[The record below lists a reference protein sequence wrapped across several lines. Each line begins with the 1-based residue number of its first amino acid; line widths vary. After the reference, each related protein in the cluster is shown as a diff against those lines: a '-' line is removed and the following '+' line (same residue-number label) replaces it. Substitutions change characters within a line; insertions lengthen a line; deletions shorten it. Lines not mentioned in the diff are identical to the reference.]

1 MIDDGEAKE
10 IKRDYLEI
18 LESLLKLIHAKAKEK
33 GLDPSKDVHIYSSSS
48 KVYQGT
54 LGESPSKNL
63 LTPTIVENLKKALSD
78 PKNSQGAISIK
89 IGNEK
94 VFHIKNGEVLTDK
107 LGLAPASQKNKVVSN
122 ERIYSVEAL
131 GKQVQVLQKK
141 LSEQQKLVN
150 SIKSEQ
156 LSPESLSQLA
166 AQVAEMGKSL
176 EKQQQLIENTQ
187 KALSQVNERFLPQV
201 QNTVLQNWVGSV
213 ERQVKKTAKNAFE
226 RVLDA
231 LTPEV
236 TKLRKEIAQMKA
248 YIEQQVTNR
257 LDEVRENTNNV
268 RDELNQQVGNLTQEL
283 RTQVDDVKNTVEQS
297 LMGVKSAIDNTRTE
311 LRAAVD
317 DIKGQAIE
325 QSVKAMLNILGKDN
339 PDGSK
344 SFKSTN
350 FDFERLGDN
359 VIVRAKNGEAVL
371 TDGVLSPNV
380 SEKQLQALDK
390 VQSVVDMHH
399 QIQQDSQQESQFRNM
414 HR

>member
-18 LESLLKLIHAKAKEK
+18 LESLLKIIHAKAKEK
-33 GLDPSKDVHIYSSSS
+33 GLEPSHDIHIYSSSS
-48 KVYQGT
+48 KVYQGK

-63 LTPTIVENLKKALSD
+63 LTPTIVENLRKALSD

-107 LGLAPASQKNKVVSN
+107 LGLAPPSQPNKVVTK

-131 GKQVQVLQKK
+131 QKQVAVLQSK
-141 LSEQQKLVN
+141 LESQQKLVD
-150 SIKSEQ
+150 SIKQNEQ
-156 LSPESLSQLA
+156 TPELLSQLV
-166 AQVAEMGKSL
+166 AQVEEMSKSL
-176 EKQQQLIENTQ
+176 LKQQQLIENTQ
-187 KALSQVNERFLPQV
+187 KALSQVNERSLPQI
-201 QNTVLQNWVGSV
+201 QNTKLQNWVGSV
-213 ERQVKKTAKNAFE
+213 ENNVKQTAKNVFE
-226 RVLDA
+226 KVLDA

-236 TKLRKEIAQMKA
+236 TKLKKEIVLLKSQ
-248 YIEQQVTNR
+248 INQQVTS
-257 LDEVRENTNNV
+257 LKDEVRSQTDSV
-268 RDELNQQVGNLTQEL
+268 RNELNQQVGNLRAEL
-283 RTQVDDVKNTVEQS
+283 GTQVDGVKNTVSQQIK
-297 LMGVKSAIDNTRTE
+297 GVKLAIDNTRTE

-317 DIKGQAIE
+317 DAKGQAIE
-325 QSVKAMLNILGKDN
+325 QSVKALLNILGKDN
-339 PDGSK
+339 LDGSK

-380 SEKQLQALDK
+380 SEQQLQALDK

-399 QIQQDSQQESQFRNM
+399 QIQQDQRMESESRGM

>member
-10 IKRDYLEI
+10 IKRDYLDI

-48 KVYQGT
+48 KVYQGI

-89 IGNEK
+89 IGHEK

-107 LGLAPASQKNKVVSN
+107 LGLAPPSPKNKVVSN

-131 GKQVQVLQKK
+131 QKQVAVLQSK
-141 LSEQQKLVN
+141 LESQQKLVDSLKKN
-150 SIKSEQ
+150 EQ
-156 LSPESLSQLA
+156 TPESLSELA
-166 AQVAEMGKSL
+166 AQVSEMGKSL

-213 ERQVKKTAKNAFE
+213 ERQVKKTASNAFE
-226 RVLDA
+226 RLKDA

-248 YIEQQVTNR
+248 QIEQQVTNR
-257 LDEVRENTNNV
+257 LDEG

-283 RTQVDDVKNTVEQS
+283 RTQVDGAKNTVEQKIK
-297 LMGVKSAIDNTRTE
+297 GVQSAIDNTRTE

-317 DIKGQAIE
+317 DVKGQAIE
-325 QSVKAMLNILGKDN
+325 QSVKALLNILGKDN

-344 SFKSTN
+344 SFKSTS
-350 FDFERLGDN
+350 FDFERLGNN
-359 VIVRAKNGEAVL
+359 VIVRAKNGDAVL

-380 SEKQLQALDK
+380 SDQQLQALGK

-399 QIQQDSQQESQFRNM
+399 QIQQDSQQESQSRGM

>member
-18 LESLLKLIHAKAKEK
+18 LESLLKIIHAKAKEK
-33 GLDPSKDVHIYSSSS
+33 GLEPSQDIHIYSSSS

-63 LTPTIVENLKKALSD
+63 LTPTIVENLRKALSD

-89 IGNEK
+89 IGHEK

-107 LGLAPASQKNKVVSN
+107 LGLAPPSQPNKVVTK

-131 GKQVQVLQKK
+131 QKQVAVLQSK
-141 LSEQQKLVN
+141 LESQQKLVD
-150 SIKSEQ
+150 SIKQNEQ
-156 LSPESLSQLA
+156 TPEFLSQLV
-166 AQVAEMGKSL
+166 AQVEEMSKSL
-176 EKQQQLIENTQ
+176 LKQQQLIENTQ
-187 KALSQVNERFLPQV
+187 KALSQVNERSLPQI
-201 QNTVLQNWVGSV
+201 QNTQLQNWVGSV
-213 ERQVKKTAKNAFE
+213 EHQVKQTAKNVFE
-226 RVLDA
+226 RIKDM

-236 TKLRKEIAQMKA
+236 TKLRNEIAQQKA
-248 YIEQQVTNR
+248 QIDQIVTS
-257 LDEVRENTNNV
+257 LKDDV
-268 RDELNQQVGNLTQEL
+268 RDQTDSLRNELNQQVNNLTAEL
-283 RTQVDDVKNTVEQS
+283 RTQVDGVKNTVEQKIK
-297 LMGVKSAIDNTRTE
+297 GVQSAIDNTRIE

-317 DIKGQAIE
+317 DVKGQAIE
-325 QSVKAMLNILGKDN
+325 QSVKALLNILGKDN

-380 SEKQLQALDK
+380 SEQQLQALDK

-399 QIQQDSQQESQFRNM
+399 QIKQDQRMESESRGM

>member
-54 LGESPSKNL
+54 LEESPSKNL

-78 PKNSQGAISIK
+78 PKNFQGAISIK

-107 LGLAPASQKNKVVSN
+107 LGLAPASQKNKVVTK

-141 LSEQQKLVN
+141 LSEQQKLVD

-166 AQVAEMGKSL
+166 AQVAGMSKSL

-187 KALSQVNERFLPQV
+187 KALSQVNEWFLPQV
-201 QNTVLQNWVGSV
+201 QNTKLQNWVGSV

-226 RVLDA
+226 RVKDA

-236 TKLRKEIAQMKA
+236 TKLRKEIGQMKA
-248 YIEQQVTNR
+248 HIEQQVTNR
-257 LDEVRENTNNV
+257 LDEVRENTDNV
-268 RDELNQQVGNLTQEL
+268 RDELNQQIGNLTQEL
-283 RTQVDDVKNTVEQS
+283 RTQVDGVKNTVDQS

-311 LRAAVD
+311 LRAAVED
-317 DIKGQAIE
+317 VKGQAIE

>member
-10 IKRDYLEI
+10 IKRDYLDI

-33 GLDPSKDVHIYSSSS
+33 GLDPSKDVSIYSSSS

-107 LGLAPASQKNKVVSN
+107 LGLAPPSPKNKVVSN

-131 GKQVQVLQKK
+131 QKQVAVLQSK
-141 LSEQQKLVN
+141 LESQQKLVDSLKKN
-150 SIKSEQ
+150 EQ
-156 LSPESLSQLA
+156 TPESLSELA

-213 ERQVKKTAKNAFE
+213 ERQVKKTASNAFE
-226 RVLDA
+226 RLKDA

-248 YIEQQVTNR
+248 QIEQQVTNR
-257 LDEVRENTNNV
+257 LDEA

-283 RTQVDDVKNTVEQS
+283 RTQVDGAKNTVEQKIK
-297 LMGVKSAIDNTRTE
+297 GVQSAIDNTRTE

-317 DIKGQAIE
+317 DVKGQAIE
-325 QSVKAMLNILGKDN
+325 QSVKALLNILGKDN

-344 SFKSTN
+344 SFKSTS
-350 FDFERLGDN
+350 FDFERLGNN
-359 VIVRAKNGEAVL
+359 VIVRAKNGDAVL

-380 SEKQLQALDK
+380 SDQQLQALGK

-399 QIQQDSQQESQFRNM
+399 QIQQDSQQESQSRGM

>member
-10 IKRDYLEI
+10 IKRDYLDI

-33 GLDPSKDVHIYSSSS
+33 GLDPTKDVHIYSSSS

-107 LGLAPASQKNKVVSN
+107 LGLAPPSQKNKVVSN

-141 LSEQQKLVN
+141 LSEQQKLVD
-150 SIKSEQ
+150 SIKSEK
-156 LSPESLSQLA
+156 LSPESLSELT

-187 KALSQVNERFLPQV
+187 KALSQVNQGFLPQV

-213 ERQVKKTAKNAFE
+213 ERQVKKTAKNVFE

-236 TKLRKEIAQMKA
+236 TLLRKEIAQMKA
-248 YIEQQVTNR
+248 QIEQQVTNR
-257 LDEVRENTNNV
+257 LDEA

-283 RTQVDDVKNTVEQS
+283 RTQVDGVKNTVDQS

-317 DIKGQAIE
+317 DVKGQAIE

-350 FDFERLGDN
+350 FDFERLGEN

-371 TDGVLSPNV
+371 TDGILSPNV
-380 SEKQLQALDK
+380 SEQQLQALDK
-390 VQSVVDMHH
+390 VKSVVDMHH
-399 QIQQDSQQESQFRNM
+399 KIENNAQQNSESKGIKR
-414 HR
+414 

>member
-18 LESLLKLIHAKAKEK
+18 LESLLKSIQAKAKEK
-33 GLDPSKDVHIYSSSS
+33 GLETSKDIHIYSSSS
-48 KVYQGT
+48 KVYEGT
-54 LGESPSKNL
+54 LGQSPSKNL
-63 LTPTIVENLKKALSD
+63 LTPTIVENLSKALSD

-107 LGLAPASQKNKVVSN
+107 LGLAPPSQPNKVVTK

-141 LSEQQKLVN
+141 LSEQQKLVD

-187 KALSQVNERFLPQV
+187 KALSQVNERSLPTI
-201 QNTVLQNWVGSV
+201 QNTKLQNWVGKI
-213 ERQVKKTAKNAFE
+213 EHQVKQTSKNVFE
-226 RVLDA
+226 RIKDV

-236 TKLRKEIAQMKA
+236 TKLRNEIASLKSQ
-248 YIEQQVTNR
+248 INEQITSFK
-257 LDEVRENTNNV
+257 DEVKYQTDSV
-268 RDELNQQVGNLTQEL
+268 RSELNQQVGNWKGEL
-283 RTQVDDVKNTVEQS
+283 RTQADDVKNTIEQKIKS
-297 LMGVKSAIDNTRTE
+297 VKSAIDNTRTE
-311 LRAAVD
+311 LRVAVD
-317 DIKGQAIE
+317 DVKGQAIE

-339 PDGSK
+339 LDGSK

-371 TDGVLSPNV
+371 IDGVLSPNV
-380 SEKQLQALDK
+380 SEQQLQALDK
-390 VQSVVDMHH
+390 VKSVVDMHH
-399 QIQQDSQQESQFRNM
+399 QIQQDSQQESQSRNM

>member
-10 IKRDYLEI
+10 IKRDYLDI

-63 LTPTIVENLKKALSD
+63 LTPTIVENLEKALSD

-89 IGNEK
+89 IGHEK

-107 LGLAPASQKNKVVSN
+107 LGLAPRSQKKEVVSN
-122 ERIYSVEAL
+122 ERIYSVGAL
-131 GKQVQVLQKK
+131 QKQVAVLQSK
-141 LSEQQKLVN
+141 LESQQKLVD
-150 SIKSEQ
+150 SLKKKE
-156 LSPESLSQLA
+156 LTPESLSELA
-166 AQVAEMGKSL
+166 AEVAEMGKSL

-201 QNTVLQNWVGSV
+201 KNTVLQNWVGSV

-226 RVLDA
+226 RIKDA

-248 YIEQQVTNR
+248 QIEQQVTNR
-257 LDEVRENTNNV
+257 LDEVRGNTDNI

-283 RTQVDDVKNTVEQS
+283 RTQVDGVKNTVDQS

-311 LRAAVD
+311 LRAAID
-317 DIKGQAIE
+317 DVKGQAIE
-325 QSVKAMLNILGKDN
+325 QSVKTMLNILGKDN

-399 QIQQDSQQESQFRNM
+399 QIENNAQQNSEFRAIK
-414 HR
+414 R

>member
-1 MIDDGEAKE
+1 MIDEGEAKE

-107 LGLAPASQKNKVVSN
+107 LGLAPRLQPNKVVTK

-131 GKQVQVLQKK
+131 QKQVAVLQSK
-141 LSEQQKLVN
+141 LESQQKLVD
-150 SIKSEQ
+150 SIKQKEQ
-156 LSPESLSQLA
+156 TPELLSQLV
-166 AQVAEMGKSL
+166 AQVEEMSNAVL
-176 EKQQQLIENTQ
+176 KQQQLIENTQ
-187 KALSQVNERFLPQV
+187 KALSQVNERSLPPI
-201 QNTVLQNWVGSV
+201 QNTQLQNWVGTV
-213 ERQVKKTAKNAFE
+213 ENQVKQTAKNVFE
-226 RVLDA
+226 RIKDA

-236 TKLRKEIAQMKA
+236 TKLRKEIASLKSQ
-248 YIEQQVTNR
+248 INEQITSFK
-257 LDEVRENTNNV
+257 DEVKYQTDSV
-268 RDELNQQVGNLTQEL
+268 RNELNQQVGNLTGEL
-283 RTQVDDVKNTVEQS
+283 RTQIDGVKNTVDNRIKGLQ
-297 LMGVKSAIDNTRTE
+297 SAIDNTRTE

-317 DIKGQAIE
+317 DVKGQAIE
-325 QSVKAMLNILGKDN
+325 QSVKALLNILGKDN

-380 SEKQLQALDK
+380 SEQQLQALDK

-399 QIQQDSQQESQFRNM
+399 KIENNAQQNSESRGIK
-414 HR
+414 R

>member
-33 GLDPSKDVHIYSSSS
+33 GLDPSKDVHIYSSSR

-107 LGLAPASQKNKVVSN
+107 LGLTPRTQKNEVVSN

-131 GKQVQVLQKK
+131 QKQVAVLQSK
-141 LSEQQKLVN
+141 LESQQKLVDSLKKN
-150 SIKSEQ
+150 EQ
-156 LSPESLSQLA
+156 TPESLSELA
-166 AQVAEMGKSL
+166 AQVSEMGKSL

-213 ERQVKKTAKNAFE
+213 ERQVKKTAKNVFE

-268 RDELNQQVGNLTQEL
+268 RDELNQQVGNLTQEI
-283 RTQVDDVKNTVEQS
+283 RTQVDSIKNTVDQS
-297 LMGVKSAIDNTRTE
+297 LMGVKSGIDNTRTE

-317 DIKGQAIE
+317 DVKGQAIE
-325 QSVKAMLNILGKDN
+325 QSVKALLNILGKDN
-339 PDGSK
+339 SDGSK
-344 SFKSTN
+344 SFKSRS

-380 SEKQLQALDK
+380 SDQQLQALDK

>member
-1 MIDDGEAKE
+1 MIDDGDAKE
-10 IKRDYLEI
+10 IKRDYLDI
-18 LESLLKLIHAKAKEK
+18 LEALLKNIQQKAKSKEIPTSNDISIYAGGKQVYK
-33 GLDPSKDVHIYSSSS
+33 GLVG
-48 KVYQGT
+48 Q
-54 LGESPSKNL
+54 SPSKNL
-63 LTPTIVENLKKALSD
+63 LTSEQLENINLAITD
-78 PKNSQGAISIK
+78 PQNSQGTISIK
-89 IGNEK
+89 IGKSE
-94 VFHIKNGEVLTDK
+94 VFRVQNGRITNDL
-107 LGLAPASQKNKVVSN
+107 LGLAPPSQKNKVVSN

-131 GKQVQVLQKK
+131 QKQVKVLQSK
-141 LSEQQKLVN
+141 LQAQQKLVE
-150 SIKSEQ
+150 SIKETQ
-156 LSPESLSQLA
+156 QTPESLSKLID
-166 AQVAEMGKSL
+166 QVAEMSKSL

-201 QNTVLQNWVGSV
+201 QNTVLQNWVGTV
-213 ERQVKKTAKNAFE
+213 ENKVKQTAKNVFE
-226 RVLDA
+226 RIKDV

-236 TKLRKEIAQMKA
+236 TKVRKEITSLKSQ
-248 YIEQQVTNR
+248 INEQITSFR
-257 LDEVRENTNNV
+257 DEVKYQTDSV
-268 RDELNQQVGNLTQEL
+268 RNQLNQQVGNLTQEI
-283 RTQVDDVKNTVEQS
+283 RTQVDSVKNTVDQS

-317 DIKGQAIE
+317 DVKGQAIE

-390 VQSVVDMHH
+390 IQSVVDMHH

>member
-1 MIDDGEAKE
+1 MIDDGDAKE
-10 IKRDYLEI
+10 IKRDYLDI
-18 LESLLKLIHAKAKEK
+18 LEALLKNIQQKAKSKEIPTSNDISIYAGGKQVYK
-33 GLDPSKDVHIYSSSS
+33 GLVG
-48 KVYQGT
+48 Q
-54 LGESPSKNL
+54 SPSKNL
-63 LTPTIVENLKKALSD
+63 LTSEQLENINLAITD
-78 PKNSQGAISIK
+78 PQNSQGTISIK
-89 IGNEK
+89 IGKSE
-94 VFHIKNGEVLTDK
+94 VFRVQNGRITNDL
-107 LGLAPASQKNKVVSN
+107 LGLAPLSQKNFVVTK

-131 GKQVQVLQKK
+131 QKQVKVLQNK
-141 LSEQQKLVN
+141 LQAQQKLVE
-150 SIKSEQ
+150 SIKETQ
-156 LSPESLSQLA
+156 QMPESLSNLID
-166 AQVAEMGKSL
+166 QVAEMGKSL

-187 KALSQVNERFLPQV
+187 KALSQVNERSLPQI
-201 QNTVLQNWVGSV
+201 QNTVLQNWVGKI
-213 ERQVKKTAKNAFE
+213 ERQVKQTSKNVFE
-226 RVLDA
+226 RIKDA

-248 YIEQQVTNR
+248 QIEQQFTNR
-257 LDEVRENTNNV
+257 LDEVRENTDNV

-283 RTQVDDVKNTVEQS
+283 RTQVNGVKNTVGQS

-317 DIKGQAIE
+317 DVKGQAIE
-325 QSVKAMLNILGKDN
+325 QSVKAMLNILGKNN

-380 SEKQLQALDK
+380 SEQQLQALDK

-399 QIQQDSQQESQFRNM
+399 QLENNAQQNSESRGIK
-414 HR
+414 R